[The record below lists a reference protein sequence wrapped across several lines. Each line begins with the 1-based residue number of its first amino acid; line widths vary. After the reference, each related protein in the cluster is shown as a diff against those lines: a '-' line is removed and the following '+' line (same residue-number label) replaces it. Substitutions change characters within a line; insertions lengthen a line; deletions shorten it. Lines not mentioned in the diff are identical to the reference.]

1 VDIDTLRKFAS
12 TIDCLIEEDFYQ
24 FVGITPLTAKAW
36 RNRGKA
42 PQPVLIGTRYFY
54 PLAAIRQI
62 ITNRTK
68 DESTK
73 ETEVF
78 L

>member
-1 VDIDTLRKFAS
+1 MDIDNLRKFANDL
-12 TIDCLIEEDFYQ
+12 DCLIEEDFYQ
-24 FVGITPLTAKAW
+24 LVGITPLTAKAW

-54 PLAAIRQI
+54 PLTAIRQVI
-62 ITNRTK
+62 SDRTK
-68 DESTK
+68 DGIAH
-73 ETEVF
+73 EVV

>member
-1 VDIDTLRKFAS
+1 MDIDNLRKFANDL
-12 TIDCLIEEDFYQ
+12 DCLIEEDFYQ
-24 FVGITPLTAKAW
+24 LVGITPLTAKAW

-54 PLAAIRQI
+54 PLASIKQLI
-62 ITNRTK
+62 IDRTK
-68 DESTK
+68 DDVNQSS
-73 ETEVF
+73 EVF